1 MKLEIAK
8 QGGLRRR
15 VERMVARRE
24 VLSSQAT
31 AIQLERA
38 EYQKN
43 LDLVEPV
50 SAALEALS
58 QELFQKLLRIVEQQM
73 TDALQEV
80 LEQPIVLRAKSDFE
94 RNTTSVDFSI
104 ERDGQT
110 EDVYKGQGG
119 SVANILSVGLRMLAI
134 TTLDQK
140 VHRRF
145 LVLDEQDC
153 WLQPQL
159 VPRLVNIVK
168 QAGVALGFQVIMISH
183 HDVAMFEQYADR
195 IYQFQP
201 QSDGSVQVELLQ
213 SQLPDSQ

>member
-8 QGGLRRR
+8 HEGLRRR
-15 VERMVARRE
+15 AERMVARRE
-24 VLSSQAT
+24 VLLSQTKAFE
-31 AIQLERA
+31 LERA
-38 EYQKN
+38 QYLKILE
-43 LDLVEPV
+43 LAEPV

-58 QELFQKLLRIVEQQM
+58 QELFHKLLRIVEQQM
-73 TDALQEV
+73 TEALQEV

-94 RNTTSVDFSI
+94 RNTTSVEFSI

-201 QSDGSVQVELLQ
+201 QPDGSVQVELLQ

>member
-8 QGGLRRR
+8 HDALRRR
-15 VERMVARRE
+15 VVRLTARRE
-24 VLSSQAT
+24 LLLSQSKT
-31 AIQLERA
+31 IELERA
-38 EYQKN
+38 QHQEI
-43 LDLVEPV
+43 LDLAESV

-58 QELFQKLLRIVEQQM
+58 QELFHKLLRIVEQQM
-73 TDALQEV
+73 TEALQEV

-94 RNTTSVDFSI
+94 RNTTSVEFSI
-104 ERDGQT
+104 ERDGQS

-134 TTLDQK
+134 TTLDK
-140 VHRRF
+140 KIHRRF

-168 QAGVALGFQVIMISH
+168 QAGIALGFQVIMISH

-201 QSDGSVQVELLQ
+201 QPDGSVQVDLLE
-213 SQLPDSQ
+213 SQIPDSL